1 MQTRLLKALLMV
13 STSACAGLPL
23 PAPAG
28 GTSGG
33 TATGGVTTASGSV
46 AADVIA
52 YTNQQRARNGLP
64 ALATNAKL
72 MDAAL
77 LHARQMAQ
85 YQRLSH
91 EISGA
96 TYPNL
101 ASRLQAV
108 GYVYRDAAENVAW
121 NQPDAK
127 AVVASWMASS
137 GHRANILDP
146 SLTQIGA
153 AMARSSKGE
162 PYWIQVFG
170 TPR

>member
-1 MQTRLLKALLMV
+1 M
-13 STSACAGLPL
+13 SACAGMTIPV
-23 PAPAG
+23 PGSPSG
-28 GTSGG
+28 SGG
-33 TATGGVTTASGSV
+33 ASSGGVTTASGSV
-46 AADVIA
+46 AAAVIA
-52 YTNQQRARNGLP
+52 ATNQQRARNGLP
-64 ALATNAKL
+64 ALATSSKL

-77 LHARQMAQ
+77 LHAKQMAQ
-85 YQRLSH
+85 YQKLSH

-96 TYPNL
+96 PYPTL
-101 ASRLQAV
+101 ATRLQAV

-121 NQPDAK
+121 NQPDPQ
-127 AVVASWMASS
+127 AVLASWMSS
-137 GHRANILDP
+137 PGHRANILDP